1 MNVRLVGGVFLLL
14 LVLGLAIYGIDS
26 GTRVWHM
33 KREIEKLEADNA
45 TLRARSDALARTVQ
59 RLRTDPAYIEKLARE
74 DLGWV
79 REGDTVLKF
88 PSPPKSR

>member
-1 MNVRLVGGVFLLL
+1 VKTRFVVVGVASALA
-14 LVLGLAIYGIDS
+14 LGLAVYGAES
-26 GTRVWHM
+26 GVRVWQM
-33 KREIEKLEADNA
+33 KREIERLRADNA
-45 TLRARSDALARTVQ
+45 TLRARSEALAKTVQ

-88 PSPPKSR
+88 PAPPK

>member
-1 MNVRLVGGVFLLL
+1 MRLVVGALATVLA
-14 LVLGLAIYGIDS
+14 LGLAVYGAES
-26 GTRVWHM
+26 GVRVWKM
-33 KREIEKLEADNA
+33 KREIERLQADNA
-45 TLRARSDALARTVQ
+45 ALRTRSEALAKTVQ

-88 PSPPKSR
+88 PAPPR

>member
-1 MNVRLVGGVFLLL
+1 MKTRFVAVGVATVLA
-14 LVLGLAIYGIDS
+14 LGLAVYGAES
-26 GTRVWHM
+26 GVRVWKM
-33 KREIEKLEADNA
+33 KREIE
-45 TLRARSDALARTVQ
+45 

-88 PSPPKSR
+88 PAPPR